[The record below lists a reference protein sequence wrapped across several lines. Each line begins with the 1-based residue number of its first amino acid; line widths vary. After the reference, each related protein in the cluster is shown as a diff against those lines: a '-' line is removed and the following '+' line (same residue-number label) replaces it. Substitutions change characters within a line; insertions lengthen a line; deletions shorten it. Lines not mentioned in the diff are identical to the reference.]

1 MKGIWSG
8 GIIGKLSDGLGEA
21 AVRHRVIANNLSNL
35 NTPGFKRSHLPFGS
49 FLREA
54 EGFRPVM
61 THPGHLP
68 GKAREKGPGVVKDT
82 ATSMRSDGNNV
93 DLDREMAELA
103 MNQLYYQAL
112 AQQLNDRLGAARYV
126 INEGRR

>member
-8 GIIGKLSDGLGEA
+8 GVVGLLSDGLSEA
-21 AVRHRVIANNLSNL
+21 SLRHRVIANNLSNL
-35 NTPGFKRSHLPFGS
+35 NTPGFKRSHVLFGS
-49 FLREA
+49 ILREA
-54 EGFRPVM
+54 GGLRPTA
-61 THPGHLP
+61 THPGHMA
-68 GKAREKGPGVVKDT
+68 GKVRERGPVVVKDT

-93 DLDREMAELA
+93 DLDREMTELA

-112 AQQLNDRLGAARYV
+112 SQQLNDRLGGARYI